1 MYESIT
7 YEELKSLP
15 RDQKVEALK
24 ELKALYPT
32 QKKIAE
38 KLGVNP
44 ANIYNMIAKYVKADD
59 EEQPKAE
66 MKSVRKA
73 AKRTGAISEAIAKQA
88 GAISEAVPSQLQSRI
103 EAEAPQSRI
112 KAEAL
117 QRKIKAEAPQRKIE
131 AVAPQSRI
139 EAEVE
144 ANTEVQAAREAAKLT
159 EAIAESQAAREAAK
173 PTEAITESKA
183 AAFGQEKARVKR
195 MREKKMKREEN
206 LLITLSK
213 SLTGEEAQALFAGI
227 GSIFLRNHDY
237 KLEIRIGER

>member
-73 AKRTGAISEAIAKQA
+73 AKRAGAISEAIAKQAGAISEAIAKQA

-103 EAEAPQSRI
+103 

-117 QRKIKAEAPQRKIE
+117 QRKIEAG
-131 AVAPQSRI
+131 APQSRI

-144 ANTEVQAAREAAKLT
+144 ANTEVQAAREAAKPT
-159 EAIAESQAAREAAK
+159 EAITESQSAREAAK
-173 PTEAITESKA
+173 PTEAIAESQA
-183 AAFGQEKARVKR
+183 AAFGQEKARIKR

>member
-59 EEQPKAE
+59 EEQPQTE

-73 AKRTGAISEAIAKQA
+73 AKRAGAISEAIAKQA
-88 GAISEAVPSQLQSRI
+88 GAISEAIAKQAEAINEAVPSQLQRK
-103 EAEAPQSRI
+103 I

-117 QRKIKAEAPQRKIE
+117 QRKIKAE
-131 AVAPQSRI
+131 APQSRI

-144 ANTEVQAAREAAKLT
+144 ANTEVQ
-159 EAIAESQAAREAAK
+159 SAREAAK
-173 PTEAITESKA
+173 PTEAIAESQSAREVAKPTEAIAESQA
-183 AAFGQEKARVKR
+183 AAFGQEKARIKR

>member
-73 AKRTGAISEAIAKQA
+73 AKRAGAISEAIAKQA
-88 GAISEAVPSQLQSRI
+88 GAISEAVPSQLQRK
-103 EAEAPQSRI
+103 I

-117 QRKIKAEAPQRKIE
+117 QRKIKVEAPQSRIE
-131 AVAPQSRI
+131 AEAPQSRI

-144 ANTEVQAAREAAKLT
+144 ANTEVQSAREAAKLT
-159 EAIAESQAAREAAK
+159 EAIAESQSAREVAK
-173 PTEAITESKA
+173 PTEAIAESQA
-183 AAFGQEKARVKR
+183 AAFGQEKARIKR

>member
-66 MKSVRKA
+66 AKAVRKSKAVRKA
-73 AKRTGAISEAIAKQA
+73 EAKGEAQSKAETKVKAEAKVVRKTAMPAGAITEAEPSQSKSEAELPQNLGEAESSQGRSGAEMDAYTGAKMAGDAAKPVEAIA
-88 GAISEAVPSQLQSRI
+88 VP
-103 EAEAPQSRI
+103 
-112 KAEAL
+112 
-117 QRKIKAEAPQRKIE
+117 
-131 AVAPQSRI
+131 
-139 EAEVE
+139 
-144 ANTEVQAAREAAKLT
+144 QAA
-159 EAIAESQAAREAAK
+159 AI
-173 PTEAITESKA
+173 
-183 AAFGQEKARVKR
+183 GQEKTRAKR
-195 MREKKMKREEN
+195 MREKKVKREEN
-206 LLITLSK
+206 LMLTLSK
-213 SLTGEEAQALFAGI
+213 SLTGEEAQVLFAGI
-227 GSIFLRNHDY
+227 GSIFLKNHDY
-237 KLEIRIGER
+237 RLDIKISER

>member
-88 GAISEAVPSQLQSRI
+88 GAISEAVPSQLQRK
-103 EAEAPQSRI
+103 I

-117 QRKIKAEAPQRKIE
+117 QRKIKAE
-131 AVAPQSRI
+131 APQSRI

-144 ANTEVQAAREAAKLT
+144 ANTEVQSAREAAKLT
-159 EAIAESQAAREAAK
+159 EAIAESQSAREAAK
-173 PTEAITESKA
+173 PTEAIAESQA
-183 AAFGQEKARVKR
+183 AAFGQEKARIKR